1 MLFAISITSACPS
14 NRSDRVSGPMH
25 DHMEEREFHMK
36 MKSKIGLSFLLV
48 ASIMTIVGA
57 VGIASLVL
65 TNSVVG
71 QYARNLTQKDYA
83 RLIDTTRFEARA
95 SEKEFLLTGDQKY
108 RDEYTANLQELLKDA
123 RAIMDL
129 SEGDAEARSD
139 AAQIVSW
146 ASRYDFGFRQV
157 ADILTKKGNLDS
169 GVEGQFIQKG
179 DETELEIQANG
190 GAALVRAFGQVRR
203 LEKEL
208 ILEGGN
214 DEAAKKLTASLESAS
229 AALSKS
235 GARNG
240 PAATLLQE
248 YTDLATQFVN
258 LASTTAKD
266 IDAYGRNFDAMN
278 PIVDKLLK
286 ETEASAATRLAAV
299 ASMKTLSLGVVAA
312 GLAVGI
318 VGAILC
324 GILLTR
330 LVTAPLSAMVGAAQR
345 IAGGDLS
352 QEIKV
357 RNKDE
362 FGDLSMAFNTMS
374 AHVSAMMRQVRDA
387 ASLVAGS
394 SEEISSSARQLSSGA
409 QGQAATLEETSASVE
424 ELTASVGQVSQ
435 SAQAQVSFVES
446 SSVDI
451 RKLSATVEQMSKTL
465 ASVSEAARDAM
476 EKARQGTESVTTVVG
491 AIKSISE
498 SSEKIAGIISV
509 ISDIADQTNLLALNA
524 SIEAARAGEHGRGF
538 AVVAEE
544 VSKLADRSASSTKE
558 IEMLIGTSAK
568 TVGMGVQIAEAS
580 QAAMDAIIAGAKKT
594 SQLVEGLSGDLR
606 QGLEGIRA
614 VSTAI
619 TEISGMSESISSAA
633 EEQTANSQQV
643 SKAIENV
650 NELTQQASAAAEE
663 MSAATIEL
671 STMATKLES
680 LVERFTLGKEA
691 AETTLLEPPV
701 PAAELPGPSSTD
713 AG

>member
-1 MLFAISITSACPS
+1 
-14 NRSDRVSGPMH
+14 
-25 DHMEEREFHMK
+25 MK

-57 VGIASLVL
+57 VGIGSLVL
-65 TNSVVG
+65 TNSVVA
-71 QYARNLTQKDYA
+71 QYTKNLTQKDYA
-83 RLIDTTRFEARA
+83 RLIDTAHFEAQA
-95 SEKEFLLTGDQKY
+95 AEKQFLLTGDPK
-108 RDEYTANLQELLKDA
+108 RKDDFAANIEELLKDA

-129 SEGDAEARSD
+129 SGGDAEARSE
-139 AAQIVSW
+139 AAQIVSF
-146 ASRYDFGFRQV
+146 AGRYDFGFRQV
-157 ADILTKKGNLDS
+157 ADLLTKKGNLDT
-169 GVEGQFIQKG
+169 GIEGQLISKG
-179 DETELEIQANG
+179 DEAELEIQSHG

-203 LEKEL
+203 LEKEA
-208 ILEGGN
+208 ILEAGKG
-214 DEAAKKLTASLESAS
+214 EAADKLTASLESIS
-229 AALSKS
+229 AALPKS
-235 GARNG
+235 GAG
-240 PAATLLQE
+240 GGAAAALLQE
-248 YTDLATQFVN
+248 YTDLASQFVN
-258 LASTTAKD
+258 LTSSIAQN
-266 IDAYGRNFDAMN
+266 IDGYSQTFDAMD
-278 PIVDKLLK
+278 PVVDQLLK

-324 GILLTR
+324 GIFLTR
-330 LVTAPLSAMVGAAQR
+330 MVTAPLSVMVGAAQR

-357 RNKDE
+357 RKNDE
-362 FGDLSMAFNTMS
+362 FGDLSIAFNTMS

-387 ASLVAGS
+387 ASQVAGS
-394 SEEISSSARQLSSGA
+394 SAEISSSARQLSSGA

-446 SSVDI
+446 SSGDI
-451 RKLSATVEQMSKTL
+451 QKLSATVEQMSKTL
-465 ASVSEAARDAM
+465 ASVSEAAREAT
-476 EKARQGTESVTTVVG
+476 EKARQGTESVTTVVA

-558 IEMLIGTSAK
+558 IVGLIGTSAR

-594 SQLVEGLSGDLR
+594 SQLVEELSGDLR

-614 VSTAI
+614 VSKAI
-619 TEISGMSESISSAA
+619 AEISGMSESISTAA
-633 EEQTANSQQV
+633 EEQTANSRQV

-650 NELTQQASAAAEE
+650 NELTQQASAASEE

-680 LVERFTLGKEA
+680 LVQRFTLGEESPETALAQPA
-691 AETTLLEPPV
+691 APV
-701 PAAELPGPSSTD
+701 AELPGPAPAD

>member
-1 MLFAISITSACPS
+1 
-14 NRSDRVSGPMH
+14 
-25 DHMEEREFHMK
+25 MK

-71 QYARNLTQKDYA
+71 QYTKNLTQKDYA
-83 RLIDTTRFEARA
+83 RLIDTERFEAQTA
-95 SEKEFLLTGDQKY
+95 EKEFLLTADSKY
-108 RDEYTANLQELLKDA
+108 KDEFTTHIEELLKNA

-129 SEGDAEARSD
+129 SEGDAEARSE
-139 AAQIVSW
+139 AAQIVSY

-157 ADILTKKGNLDS
+157 ADILVKKGNLES
-169 GVEGQFIQKG
+169 GIEGQLISKG
-179 DETELEIQANG
+179 DEAELEIQANG
-190 GAALVRAFGQVRR
+190 GAALVLAFGQVRR
-203 LEKEL
+203 LEKET
-208 ILEGGN
+208 ILEAGKGESA
-214 DEAAKKLTASLESAS
+214 DKLTAALESAS

-235 GARNG
+235 GARG
-240 PAATLLQE
+240 GAAVHMLQE
-248 YTDLATQFVN
+248 YTDLASQFVN
-258 LASTTAKD
+258 LSSTIEQN
-266 IDAYGRNFDAMN
+266 IDGYSQTLNAMD
-278 PIVDKLLK
+278 PVVSQLLK
-286 ETEASAATRLAAV
+286 ETETSAATRLAAV
-299 ASMKTLSLGVVAA
+299 ASMKSLSLGVVAA
-312 GLAVGI
+312 GLAIGI

-324 GILLTR
+324 GIFLTR
-330 LVTAPLSAMVGAAQR
+330 MVTWPLSIMVGAAQR

-357 RNKDE
+357 GRNDE
-362 FGDLSMAFNTMS
+362 FGDLSIAFNTMS
-374 AHVSAMMRQVRDA
+374 AHVSVMMRQVRDA
-387 ASLVAGS
+387 ASQVAGS
-394 SEEISSSARQLSSGA
+394 SAEISSSARQLSSSA

-424 ELTASVGQVSQ
+424 ELTASVGQVSR
-435 SAQAQVSFVES
+435 SARAQASFVES
-446 SSVDI
+446 SSGDI
-451 RKLSATVEQMSKTL
+451 QKLSATVEQMSRTL
-465 ASVSEAARDAM
+465 ANVSEAAREAT
-476 EKARQGTESVTTVVG
+476 EKARQGTESVTTVVA

-558 IEMLIGTSAK
+558 IEGLISTSAR

-594 SQLVEGLSGDLR
+594 SLLVEELSGDLR

-614 VSTAI
+614 VSKAI
-619 TEISGMSESISSAA
+619 TEISGMSESISTAT
-633 EEQTANSQQV
+633 EEQTANSRQV

-671 STMATKLES
+671 STMATKLEG
-680 LVERFTLGKEA
+680 LVERFTLGEESPVSA
-691 AETTLLEPPV
+691 QMEPV
-701 PAAELPGPSSTD
+701 APAAALPGPSSAD

>member
-1 MLFAISITSACPS
+1 
-14 NRSDRVSGPMH
+14 
-25 DHMEEREFHMK
+25 MK

-71 QYARNLTQKDYA
+71 QYTKNLTQKDYA
-83 RLIDTTRFEARA
+83 RLIDTARFEAQTA
-95 SEKEFLLTGDQKY
+95 EKEFLLTADSKY
-108 RDEYTANLQELLKDA
+108 KDEFTTRIEELLKNA

-129 SEGDAEARSD
+129 SEGDAEARSE
-139 AAQIVSW
+139 AAQIVSF
-146 ASRYDFGFRQV
+146 AGRYDFGFRQV
-157 ADILTKKGNLDS
+157 ADILVKKGNLES
-169 GVEGQFIQKG
+169 GIEGQLISKG
-179 DETELEIQANG
+179 DEAELEIQANG

-203 LEKEL
+203 LEKEA
-208 ILEGGN
+208 ILEAGKG
-214 DEAAKKLTASLESAS
+214 EAANKLTAALESAS

-235 GARNG
+235 GARG
-240 PAATLLQE
+240 DAAAKLLQE
-248 YTDLATQFVN
+248 YTDLASQFVN
-258 LASTTAKD
+258 LSSTIAQN
-266 IDAYGRNFDAMN
+266 IDGYSQTLDAMD
-278 PIVDKLLK
+278 PVVSQLLK
-286 ETEASAATRLAAV
+286 ETETSAATRLAAV

-312 GLAVGI
+312 GLAIGI

-324 GILLTR
+324 GIFLTR
-330 LVTAPLSAMVGAAQR
+330 MVTSPLSAIVGAAQR

-357 RNKDE
+357 RNNDE
-362 FGDLSMAFNTMS
+362 FGDLSIAFNIMS

-387 ASLVAGS
+387 ASQVAGS
-394 SEEISSSARQLSSGA
+394 SAEISSSARQLSSSA

-435 SAQAQVSFVES
+435 SAQAQASFVES
-446 SSVDI
+446 SSGDI
-451 RKLSATVEQMSKTL
+451 QKLSATVEQMSRTL
-465 ASVSEAARDAM
+465 ASVSEAAREAT
-476 EKARQGTESVTTVVG
+476 EKARQGTESVTTVVA

-558 IEMLIGTSAK
+558 IEGLISTSAR

-580 QAAMDAIIAGAKKT
+580 QAAMDAIITGAKKT
-594 SQLVEGLSGDLR
+594 SLLVEELSGDLR

-614 VSTAI
+614 VSKAI
-619 TEISGMSESISSAA
+619 AEISGMSESISTAA
-633 EEQTANSQQV
+633 EEQTANSRQV

-680 LVERFTLGKEA
+680 LVERFTLGEESPESA
-691 AETTLLEPPV
+691 QLEPV
-701 PAAELPGPSSTD
+701 APAPALPGPSSAD